1 MDECRRLP
9 DGTHVASGFEFRN
22 TFHLSPYAVADL
34 FNPCGG
40 RPASITP
47 QNVDKLFDPKTGEK
61 KFKYIVEGANV
72 FITDDA
78 RRVLEDR
85 GVILFK
91 DGTMYF
97 MLSLSTCGYGEFFI
111 NNFCCKYLPGYSVC
125 SVNEQGRRDIQ
136 QP

>member
-1 MDECRRLP
+1 MVTFSWFCPLFRLP
-9 DGTHVASGFEFRN
+9 DGTRVASGFEFRN
-22 TFHLSPYAVADL
+22 TFHLSPYATADL

-47 QNVDKLFDPKTGEK
+47 QNVAKLFDPKTGEK

-78 RRVLEDR
+78 RRILEDR

-91 DGTMYF
+91 DGMT
-97 MLSLSTCGYGEFFI
+97 
-111 NNFCCKYLPGYSVC
+111 YLFHFLNSRL
-125 SVNEQGRRDIQ
+125 E
-136 QP
+136 

>member
-1 MDECRRLP
+1 M
-9 DGTHVASGFEFRN
+9 ASGFEFRN

-47 QNVDKLFDPKTGEK
+47 RNVEKLFDRRTGEK
-61 KFKYIVEGANV
+61 KFKFIVEGANV

-78 RRVLEDR
+78 RRMLEER

-91 DGTMYF
+91 DGACQAVAKV
-97 MLSLSTCGYGEFFI
+97 SRI
-111 NNFCCKYLPGYSVC
+111 YLLQRIPSALCAVI
-125 SVNEQGRRDIQ
+125 SPQHPPTRAV
-136 QP
+136 